1 MIIVAFCIFVIWRII
16 KRMKL
21 DIGSLLRG
29 ETDVIEFEFDLAAE
43 AMGDVEF
50 SKDAHVVGKV
60 TDNGGYIQLHL
71 NAEVPFITQCARCM
85 DEVRDIFKTEMTLT
99 VAAEGTVSDEELEEN
114 MDEYAIVTNGCIDID
129 EQVREALILD
139 FPMRFLCREDC
150 PGLCPICGKKKADG
164 DCGCSDKKEVDPR
177 LAVLQSIIDQLD
189 E

>member
-1 MIIVAFCIFVIWRII
+1 
-16 KRMKL
+16 MKL
-21 DIGSLLRG
+21 DISSLLRG
-29 ETDVIEFEFDLAAE
+29 ETAVIEFEFDLAAE
-43 AMGDVEF
+43 GMKDVTF
-50 SKDAHVVGKV
+50 SEEAHVVGRV
-60 TDNGGYIQLHL
+60 TDNGGYIQLKL

-85 DEVRDIFKTEMTLT
+85 AEVRDIFRTEMDLT

-114 MDEYAIVTNGCIDID
+114 MDEYAIAVNGCIDID

-150 PGLCPICGKKKADG
+150 PGLCPVCGKRKADG